1 MVAQQLLE
9 LPVGV
14 RIPARQP
21 SCYALRDENRGGA
34 SQRLAEQDV
43 SAKHYHCLTSDV
55 RSRTKTE
62 VGLRRDWRSRV
73 EKKQGREMQ

>member
-21 SCYALRDENRGGA
+21 HII
-34 SQRLAEQDV
+34 
-43 SAKHYHCLTSDV
+43 K
-55 RSRTKTE
+55 
-62 VGLRRDWRSRV
+62 
-73 EKKQGREMQ
+73 GRETETKHEKR

>member
-21 SCYALRDENRGGA
+21 HIIKGSKTGK
-34 SQRLAEQDV
+34 
-43 SAKHYHCLTSDV
+43 KH
-55 RSRTKTE
+55 
-62 VGLRRDWRSRV
+62 
-73 EKKQGREMQ
+73 EKR

>member
-21 SCYALRDENRGGA
+21 YIIKGRDKRGFEGKFRTFNEGVLRAG
-34 SQRLAEQDV
+34 EQD
-43 SAKHYHCLTSDV
+43 KN
-55 RSRTKTE
+55 R
-62 VGLRRDWRSRV
+62 
-73 EKKQGREMQ
+73 

>member
-21 SCYALRDENRGGA
+21 SVGTQERRSSRDSKGDFESLIQRSSRDNEETRTYEKSNGRPERENDIRHE
-34 SQRLAEQDV
+34 R
-43 SAKHYHCLTSDV
+43 
-55 RSRTKTE
+55 
-62 VGLRRDWRSRV
+62 
-73 EKKQGREMQ
+73 